1 MHSKFCGKVLRE
13 KTTRK
18 KIWG

>member
-1 MHSKFCGKVLRE
+1 M

-18 KIWG
+18 KINDV